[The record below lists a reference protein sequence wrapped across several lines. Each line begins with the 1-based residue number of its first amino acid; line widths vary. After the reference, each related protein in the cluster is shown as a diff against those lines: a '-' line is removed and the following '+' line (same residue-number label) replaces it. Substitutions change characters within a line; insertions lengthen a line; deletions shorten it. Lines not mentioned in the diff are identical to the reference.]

1 MVNYRDAVPCRN
13 SFSVYVAPKTGWKRN
28 TFHMNL
34 ITESKT
40 NLFFPSF
47 LSTKRHLCIIYHFTL
62 KYKPGTLV
70 LVEQTLYITP
80 PVKKRQWWE
89 FLKQLMEKI
98 RLEIVPAAGAR
109 SKLNE
114 IVPRATFYNEIKSTS
129 SRLLRSWVLR
139 EAAFYH
145 YNNHWVIHTVY
156 LCCSHMLLRPLKILI
171 WK

>member
-1 MVNYRDAVPCRN
+1 
-13 SFSVYVAPKTGWKRN
+13 
-28 TFHMNL
+28 MNL

-70 LVEQTLYITP
+70 LVEQTLYITS

-114 IVPRATFYNEIKSTS
+114 IVPRAIFYDLIKSTS
-129 SRLLRSWVLR
+129 SRLLRSWVLLILWSLFVDNPQSFDVFER
-139 EAAFYH
+139 LPYFI
-145 YNNHWVIHTVY
+145 VTTT
-156 LCCSHMLLRPLKILI
+156 LLVFFWLFLYPII
-171 WK
+171 TYPI